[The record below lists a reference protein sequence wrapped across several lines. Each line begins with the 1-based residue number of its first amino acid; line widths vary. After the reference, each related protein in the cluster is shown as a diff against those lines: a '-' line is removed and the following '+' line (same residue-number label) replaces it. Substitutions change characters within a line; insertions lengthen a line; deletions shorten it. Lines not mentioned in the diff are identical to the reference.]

1 MPKQKKFDIKKGH
14 CPKCDSP
21 EMDYSIPD
29 WRDGA
34 VEFPFTCLKC
44 GFSGRETYS
53 MDFQGYEG
61 EDTVFYSLGM
71 IVQVKSKKR
80 KQNARMRD
88 ARVRTRLTK

>member
-1 MPKQKKFDIKKGH
+1 MPKQKKFDVKQGH
-14 CPKCDSP
+14 CPNCGCKIVVYDT
-21 EMDYSIPD
+21 PD

-34 VEFPFTCLKC
+34 IDFPFTCLNC
-44 GFSGRETYS
+44 DFSGYENYT

-61 EDTVFYSLGM
+61 QDRVFYSLGM